1 MRNLFHFECS
11 KLFKAK
17 VFYICAI
24 VLVGI
29 ILLLM
34 GTQKL
39 TEVIAQEAIGLSPE
53 EMIYDS
59 PEDQELMESM
69 SLGIFSSARSG
80 LAWVLN
86 ALNSTYVF
94 IAFGAFVAVWFIGDY
109 QSRTVQHALT
119 KGYSR
124 TEIFFSKYFSS
135 LLVCL
140 IYAVLA
146 MLVGFIF
153 GSLFWKV
160 GKDFSAK
167 FLLLVLAQFVI
178 IAAFNAMFCFFA
190 TLGFKMAPAL
200 ILSIAIPIVI
210 PMVLSLVDLFSQI
223 NGFWEETAEVEEP
236 VLESTK
242 FWLSGML
249 SGVSKIKAETKDIL
263 RAFLGGAGYM
273 GVFTVFSW
281 LLAKKRDA

>member
-1 MRNLFHFECS
+1 MGNLLHFECS

-39 TEVIAQEAIGLSPE
+39 TEVIAQEAMDISPE

-59 PEDQELMESM
+59 PEDEAILESM
-69 SLGIFSSARSG
+69 GMGIFSSARTG
-80 LAWVLN
+80 FGWILN

-109 QSRTVQHALT
+109 QSRTVQHELT

-124 TEIFFSKYFSS
+124 TEIFFSKYLSS
-135 LLVCL
+135 LFVCL

-153 GSLFWKV
+153 GSLFWRV

-167 FLLLVLAQFVI
+167 YLLLMLAQLVI

-200 ILSIAIPIVI
+200 ILSIAIPIAI
-210 PMVLSLVDLFSQI
+210 PMILSLVDLATQLR
-223 NGFWEETAEVEEP
+223 GFWEETSEAGETTF
-236 VLESTK
+236 ESTK

-249 SGVSKIKAETKDIL
+249 AGVSKIKAEKKDIL
-263 RAFLGGAGYM
+263 LAFLGGSGYLAA
-273 GVFTVFSW
+273 FTLFSW